1 MLQTSV
7 FPNYTNT
14 PNKATEE
21 QNRTLCLYRVSSAGQ
36 LYHTEENDADIPM
49 QRLECRRFA
58 ERMGWNIVY
67 EFQEEG
73 VSGHKVRSENRD
85 KIQKVKELAKQK
97 KFDIFLVFMFDRI
110 GRIAD
115 ETPFVVEWLINAG
128 IRVWSTQE
136 GEQKIESHTDRL
148 TNYIRFWQADGESQK
163 TSIRT
168 STRLGQITEEGHY
181 TGGGCPYGYTLV
193 KKGRTNKKGVP
204 LNDLAIDEEEAT
216 VVRIVFDKYVNEGY
230 GPQRIANYLRQINI
244 KNRSD
249 KNWHPASIR
258 GMLRNLTYTG
268 VLRCGQSRSPVLP
281 ELQIIDQ
288 ATFDRAQEIMRQ
300 RSGRYEET
308 RSVPLNTRSKSLLA
322 GNVFCGH
329 CGVRLSVTTNGK
341 GCKRAD
347 GTDVIRMRYVCQTK
361 TRSHENCN
369 GQTGYTVHILD
380 DIVGSLVHQI
390 FQKIGGFSESE
401 AVQRAYEKKLD
412 EKHALVLRLQRE
424 ASKTEKDLQNLRN
437 EVLKALSGQ
446 SSFDPDLLNSLIKD
460 LEMKCREQQAAL
472 AAAQQDED
480 ENISLMRQ
488 MRQDYSRFV
497 QWADVYDAANMETK
511 KMIVSQ
517 LFERIEVYRGYKL
530 KVRLTITVQQ
540 FLEGM
545 GISTPTD
552 EMMQIAASF

>member
-14 PNKATEE
+14 PNKVTEE
-21 QNRTLCLYRVSSAGQ
+21 HNRTLCLYRVSSAGQ
-36 LYHTEENDADIPM
+36 LYHTEENEADIPM

-58 ERMGWNIVY
+58 ERMGWSIVY

-73 VSGHKVRSENRD
+73 VSGHKVRAENRD

-128 IRVWSTQE
+128 IRVWSPQE

-204 LNDLAIDEEEAT
+204 LNDLAINEEEAT
-216 VVRIVFDKYVNEGY
+216 VVRMVFDKYVNEGY

-244 KNRSD
+244 KNRTD

-268 VLRCGQSRSPVLP
+268 VLRCGQSRSQVLT

-288 ATFDRAQEIMRQ
+288 ATFERVQEIMRQ

-308 RSVPLNTRSKSLLA
+308 RNVPLNTRSKSLLA
-322 GNVFCGH
+322 GNIFCGH
-329 CGVRLSVTTNGK
+329 CGARLCVTTNGK
-341 GCKRAD
+341 GRPKAD
-347 GTDVIRMRYVCQTK
+347 GTDTIRMRYVCQTK
-361 TRSHENCN
+361 ARSHGNCD

-401 AVQRAYEKKLD
+401 AVQKAYEKKLD

-424 ASKTEKDLQNLRN
+424 VSKAEKDLQNLRN
-437 EVLKALSGQ
+437 EVLKALAGQ
-446 SSFDPDLLNSLIKD
+446 SSFDTGLLNSLIKD
-460 LEMKCREQQAAL
+460 LEIKCREQQAAL

-480 ENISLMRQ
+480 ENISLMQQ

-545 GISTPTD
+545 GCSTLVD
-552 EMMQIAASF
+552 ERMQISASI